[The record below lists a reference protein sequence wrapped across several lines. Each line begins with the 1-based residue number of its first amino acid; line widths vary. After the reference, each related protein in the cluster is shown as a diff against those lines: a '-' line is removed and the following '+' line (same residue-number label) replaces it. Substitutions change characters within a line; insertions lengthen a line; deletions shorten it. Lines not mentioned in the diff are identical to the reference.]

1 MSAKDAL
8 AHLLG
13 LQAQN
18 VKPPYY
24 ALAARLDG
32 FVPEELS
39 RLMADRDAVRI
50 VTMRSTIH
58 THTADDCLI
67 LRPLVQPARDR
78 ELTYFRKGLVGV
90 DLDRLTVLAR
100 DLVEAEPRTMK
111 QLREALLVEWPDA
124 DPQSLSVAARCRLP
138 LVQVTPRGLWGR
150 SGQVALTTAEH
161 WLGRPAQQVP
171 ADETSALDTTVL
183 RYLAAFGPASVKDM
197 QTWAGLTRL
206 RAAFERLRPQLLTF
220 RDEHGTELFDL
231 PDAPRP
237 DPETPAPPRFLP
249 EFDNLLLSH
258 ADRTRVVPADLKGR
272 TWTGNQAHCT
282 LLVDGFLAG
291 LWRLEDRTLTVEP
304 FGEFTTGPVGGGGRG
319 GGADARGAAR
329 GSGVRH
335 PVRDGRTGK
344 GTETWIEGAADRS
357 WPVRNAPWHSPEGC
371 SGDCGGRALP
381 PQGPVTTRS
390 VLRRDL
396 RRHQA
401 GEGGQP
407 GVDPGVAGRGA
418 AVAPGSD
425 ACQDAAD
432 HQRAAAVALA
442 GVNAAGGVSGADHV
456 ARDVAGAVRAWCSS
470 SRRRSGRS
478 PCAAGWRSCRSRRW
492 CPSR

>member
-1 MSAKDAL
+1 MGARALNRATLARQLLLTRSPMAAKDAV

-18 VKPPYY
+18 VKPPYH

-32 FVPEELS
+32 FVPEDLS
-39 RLMADRDAVRI
+39 RLMADREAVRI

-58 THTADDCLI
+58 THTADDCLT

-78 ELTYFRKGLVGV
+78 ELTYFRKGLAGV

-161 WLGRPAQQVP
+161 WLGRTAEQADPA
-171 ADETSALDTTVL
+171 ELLDTTVL

-206 RAAFERLRPQLLTF
+206 RDAFERLRPRLLTF

-237 DPETPAPPRFLP
+237 DQDTPAPPRFLP

-272 TWTGNQAHCT
+272 TWSGNQAHRV

-291 LWRLEDRTLTVEP
+291 LWHFTDRTLTVEP
-304 FGEFTTGPVGGGGRG
+304 FGTFTK
-319 GGADARGAAR
+319 D
-329 GSGVRH
+329 
-335 PVRDGRTGK
+335 
-344 GTETWIEGAADRS
+344 
-357 WPVRNAPWHSPEGC
+357 
-371 SGDCGGRALP
+371 
-381 PQGPVTTRS
+381 
-390 VLRRDL
+390 
-396 RRHQA
+396 
-401 GEGGQP
+401 
-407 GVDPGVAGRGA
+407 
-418 AVAPGSD
+418 
-425 ACQDAAD
+425 
-432 HQRAAAVALA
+432 QRAAVVEEGERMVAVLHEGTAYDIRFA
-442 GVNAAGGVSGADHV
+442 TAAS
-456 ARDVAGAVRAWCSS
+456 
-470 SRRRSGRS
+470 
-478 PCAAGWRSCRSRRW
+478 
-492 CPSR
+492 